1 MKTIEKI
8 TITIT
13 ITNLLQTKV
22 ASSCAR
28 RRKPRPLTISS
39 PSHAPCLP
47 SHVQVNKQNTPLPC
61 PGKQNIL
68 YPRNRSHLPFQ
79 ELPSLSPLQRDPT
92 PPLTKMTTT
101 STPPSYTSPLLAR
114 YKLLFNHIVKNSNNT
129 VVPSRLATMC
139 LSHRPSPTLEQTQF
153 TLSALSTPP
162 GSSLLQTPA
171 SPRPASSTRTPPVP
185 TLTPPPPP
193 SCPSRM
199 AEQRIGVKRGA
210 RKQSTHAVTVE
221 NITQQAATSRDTD
234 RPTGRSTPTMPRSA
248 TCVAKCTFPCRRS
261 PCTS

>member
-1 MKTIEKI
+1 MLGGSPTSIHRI
-8 TITIT
+8 LTP
-13 ITNLLQTKV
+13 TKV

-47 SHVQVNKQNTPLPC
+47 SHV
-61 PGKQNIL
+61 
-68 YPRNRSHLPFQ
+68 Q

-101 STPPSYTSPLLAR
+101 STPPSYTSPLLA
-114 YKLLFNHIVKNSNNT
+114 
-129 VVPSRLATMC
+129 RLATMC

-162 GSSLLQTPA
+162 GSSLLQTPV

-248 TCVAKCTFPCRRS
+248 TSVTRCMSACPPCR
-261 PCTS
+261 CTYSLTT

>member
-8 TITIT
+8 SIT

-79 ELPSLSPLQRDPT
+79 ELLSLSPLQRDPT

-114 YKLLFNHIVKNSNNT
+114 YKLNHIVTNSNKT
-129 VVPSRLATMC
+129 VVPRLATMC

-162 GSSLLQTPA
+162 GSSLLQTPV

-248 TCVAKCTFPCRRS
+248 TSVTRCMSACPPCR
-261 PCTS
+261 CTYSLTT